1 MKITDVI
8 QLYLDFGD
16 IPVSNESL
24 YQKINEKNSSI
35 NFNEKNEKNYN
46 INKRKFRWFQQTL
59 KHAGV
64 IEKVQGNRGLWKLC
78 KEKEKEL
85 TPIDDEFSLVGF
97 STDLGVAI
105 LGNCKTL
112 FSRMN
117 EKINLILLS
126 PPYPLTASRNYGNVS
141 EKVYVDWLCNTL
153 EPVIVSL
160 APGGSLCINV
170 SNDIFLSK
178 MPARSLYRERLVLT
192 LCDRFG
198 LYKCDELI
206 WNNPSKPP
214 GPVQWASLQ
223 RQQLNVGWEPV
234 YWFTNDPTQLASNN
248 QRVLQPHSE
257 RQLRLIESGG
267 IKKSSVCSDGAY
279 IKRVG
284 AYSNKTKGKIPKN
297 VLTFGSASKE
307 LNAYRKHCLDNNLP
321 VHGATMPI
329 ALAKFLIEFTT
340 RENEL
345 VVDPMAGSFTTCLA
359 AEQTH
364 RRWIG
369 TEKMLE
375 YVQGARFR
383 FSNAPGFAY

>member
-35 NFNEKNEKNYN
+35 NFNEKNEENYN

-59 KHAGV
+59 KHAGI
-64 IEKVQGNRGLWKLC
+64 IERVQGNRGLWKLC
-78 KEKEKEL
+78 KDKENKL
-85 TPIDDEFSLVGF
+85 TPIDDQVSLVGF

-105 LGNCKTL
+105 LSNCQTF
-112 FSRMN
+112 FSKMN
-117 EKINLILLS
+117 DQINLILVS
-126 PPYPLTASRNYGNVS
+126 PPYPLANSRHYGNVE
-141 EKVYVDWLCNTL
+141 EKKYVDWLCTTL
-153 EPVIVSL
+153 EPVIESL
-160 APGGSLCINV
+160 APGGSLCLNI

-178 MPARSLYRERLVLT
+178 MPVRSLYRERLVLA
-192 LCDRFG
+192 LSDRFG

-234 YWFTNDPTQLASNN
+234 YWFTNDPAQLASNN

-257 RQLRLIESGG
+257 RHKRFMKSGG
-267 IKKSSVCSDGAY
+267 INKSSVCSDGAY
-279 IKRVG
+279 YKRLG
-284 AYSNKTKGKIPKN
+284 AYAKQTKGKIPKN
-297 VLTFGSASKE
+297 VLTFGSGGKE
-307 LNAYRKHCLDNNLP
+307 LNEYRNKCLEHGLP
-321 VHGATMPI
+321 THGATM
-329 ALAKFLIEFTT
+329 AYKLAKFLIEFITA
-340 RENEL
+340 ENDL

-359 AEQTH
+359 AENTN

-369 TEKMLE
+369 TERMLE
-375 YVQGARFR
+375 YVQGASLR
-383 FSNAPGFAY
+383 FSDKPGFCL